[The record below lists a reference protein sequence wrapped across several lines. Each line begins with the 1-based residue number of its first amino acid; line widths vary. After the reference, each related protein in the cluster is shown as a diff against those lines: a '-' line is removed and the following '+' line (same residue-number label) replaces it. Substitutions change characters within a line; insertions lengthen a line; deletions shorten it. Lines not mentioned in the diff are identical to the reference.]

1 MKVFRWHPVEL
12 FRHYSREELRALQR
26 ALEQDPKN
34 RNPEY
39 VNGRSLFIY
48 SEKAG
53 RKLNAVGWA
62 LNYHEWRRRAEAGE
76 VEGDAG
82 WWSL

>member
-1 MKVFRWHPVEL
+1 MKVFGWHPVEL
-12 FRHYSREELRALQR
+12 FRHYSRQELRALQR

-39 VNGRSLFIY
+39 LSGYSIYIYSGKARRSL
-48 SEKAG
+48 E
-53 RKLNAVGWA
+53 AVGWA
-62 LNYHEWRRRAEAGE
+62 LYYHECRRRDEADE